1 MSSPPLVTAE
11 ELACLLAA
19 PPVSAAAKARSADKT
34 EALLGHG
41 GVALWLT
48 KGALL
53 YVALQTLG
61 LHTLPT
67 HYLWARCAIEVL
79 CCAVFWSTLRQ
90 PARRSL
96 TLGVWLVGATTLFM
110 DILLVLALPV

>member
-1 MSSPPLVTAE
+1 MANPPLVSAE
-11 ELACLLAA
+11 ELASLLAA
-19 PPVSAAAKARSADKT
+19 PPAPATAKPASADNT

-41 GVALWLT
+41 GAALWLT

-53 YVALQTLG
+53 CVALQTLG

-67 HYLWARCAIEVL
+67 PYLWARCAIEVL
-79 CCAVFWSTLRQ
+79 CCAVFWRTLRQ

-96 TLGVWLVGATTLFM
+96 TLGALVVGATTLFM
-110 DILLVLALPV
+110 DMLLLLALPV